1 MPAKPNS
8 KFMALVKPNETLA
21 AVVGK
26 EPMPRTEIT
35 KKIWDYIKGHNLQ
48 DAKDKRMINADEKLK
63 KLFGKDQI
71 HMMSIAGVIS
81 KNIVK

>member
-1 MPAKPNS
+1 
-8 KFMALVKPNETLA
+8 MALVKPNETLA